1 MANKFHW
8 KKQKAIGM
16 YLNRRQHNNDFDPL
30 NTTQTELLL
39 ENGNYLVRESSSSSD
54 PHYIITE

>member
-1 MANKFHW
+1 MYW
-8 KKQKAIGM
+8 KKQKAIAA
-16 YLNRRQHNNDFDPL
+16 YLNRRQHNNDYDPL